1 MTDVALVVEG
11 TYPYVTGGVSA
22 WTQQLIEG
30 LPDVSFSV
38 VNLGE
43 GGTARYDRPANLV
56 EVVDLPVDHETG
68 SASEEVPDALVYHAL
83 ATGAAGATA
92 SSAAAER
99 GRAFLLSE
107 HGLAWLEARI
117 GIVGCKP
124 TGVVDAPRIE
134 AQARRA
140 YRDAHAVTAVC
151 GWSAALQ
158 RELGAR
164 DVQVIQNAAVRAE
177 PTELRDLADRR
188 DAGAPLIGFVG
199 RVVGVK
205 DVVTFLDACRLV
217 ADEVPTARFV
227 VVGPLDHDLE
237 YAARC
242 LDRAEALGLDVRF
255 TGATDPAQWYPHLD
269 ALVLTSRSEA
279 QPLVALDA
287 MAAGVPVVATAVGG
301 CTELLAGRG
310 LVTRPGDPSATA
322 AAVLRL
328 LRDGALRSRLV
339 EAARV
344 RVSQEHHAPAMV
356 AAFGSL
362 YEAAA

>member
-68 SASEEVPDALVYHAL
+68 SATEELPDALVYHAL

-92 SSAAAER
+92 SSAAATR

-164 DVQVIQNAAVRAE
+164 DVRVIQNAAVRPVPAALLE
-177 PTELRDLADRR
+177 PE
-188 DAGAPLIGFVG
+188 APLIGFVG
-199 RVVGVK
+199 RVVAVK

-217 ADEVPTARFV
+217 ADEIPTARFV

-255 TGATDPAQWYPHLD
+255 TGATDPGQWYPHLD

-328 LRDGALRSRLV
+328 LRDSALRSRLV
-339 EAARV
+339 ESARL
-344 RVSQEHHAPAMV
+344 RVAQEHDAPAML
-356 AAFGSL
+356 AAFGLL

>member
-43 GGTARYDRPANLV
+43 GGTAQYERPANLV
-56 EVVDLPVDHETG
+56 EVVDLPLDEETG
-68 SASEEVPDALVYHAL
+68 SAARELPEALIYHAL
-83 ATGAAGATA
+83 ATGSAGATA

-99 GRAFLLSE
+99 GRPFLLSE

-117 GIVGCKP
+117 GIVGCKGP
-124 TGVVDAPRIE
+124 KGVVDAALVE

-140 YRDAHAVTAVC
+140 YRDAHSVTAVC
-151 GWSAALQ
+151 AWSAERQ

-164 DVQVIQNAAVRAE
+164 EVRVIQNAAVRPVLSTRLE
-177 PTELRDLADRR
+177 RR
-188 DAGAPLIGFVG
+188 APLIGFVG
-199 RVVGVK
+199 RVVAVK
-205 DVVTFLDACRLV
+205 DVVTFLDACRLI
-217 ADEVPTARFV
+217 ANEMPTAQFV
-227 VVGPLDHDLE
+227 VVGPTDHDQE

-242 LDRAEALGLDVRF
+242 IRHAEALDLDVRF
-255 TGATDPAQWYPHLD
+255 TGATNPAAWYPHLD

-301 CTELLAGRG
+301 CSELLAGRG

-322 AAVLRL
+322 AAVLTL
-328 LRDGALRSRLV
+328 LRDAPLRSRLV
-339 EAARV
+339 EAARY
-344 RVSQEHHAPAMV
+344 RIEREHDADAMV